1 MTQQEPAIVIGGG
14 LGGLASAI
22 RLRAMGWPV
31 IVLEAGDQP
40 GGRARVFQQDGFTWD
55 AGPTVVTAPYLLDEL
70 FTLVGRDPRERYQ
83 LLPVDPFYRV
93 DFPDGSSFDYVGDED
108 RILDQIRVLSPQDV
122 DGYRKLA
129 AHAERI
135 FDVGYTGLA
144 DQPFDKLSEMLRV
157 VPDMVK
163 LESYRSVYSLVSK
176 YIKDDR
182 LRQVFTFQPLL
193 VGGNPFDTTSI
204 YMLIHWLERKWG
216 VWYAKGGTGALVRAM
231 VDLLEELGAEVRL
244 NSPVTEIE
252 VEGGRAVA
260 VRTEDGQRIPA
271 GIVVSNA
278 DPSTVYSKLVA
289 PQHRRTNTDRSINRK
304 KQSMSLFVAY
314 FGANRTWPELKH
326 HTIVLGNR
334 YEGLLDDIFHK
345 KVLADDFSLY
355 LHAPGRTDSS
365 MAPPGMDS
373 FYVLSPVPN
382 QLSGVDWAEAGPA
395 YLDAVLGHLDDRVLP
410 GLRDSIVTKRTIDP
424 RYFEG
429 ELRSRDGAAFGIEPT
444 LTQSAWF
451 RYHNRSEDVGG
462 LYFVGAS
469 SHPGAGMPGVLCSA
483 KVLERQVERPA
494 HPVPLPLAA
503 VRAAS

>member
-1 MTQQEPAIVIGGG
+1 MTHQAPAIVIGSG

-70 FTLVGRDPRERYQ
+70 FTLVGCDPRERYE

-93 DFPDGSSFDYVGDED
+93 DFPDGSSFDYVGEED
-108 RILDQIRVLSPQDV
+108 RIVDQIRAMSPADV

-144 DQPFDKLSEMLRV
+144 DQPFDTLSEMLRV

-176 YIKDDR
+176 YIRDER

-204 YMLIHWLERKWG
+204 YLLIHWLERKWG

-231 VDLLEELGAEVRL
+231 VDLLAELGVEVRL
-244 NSPVTEIE
+244 NSPVAEIE

-260 VRTEDGQRIPA
+260 VRTEGGERIQA

-382 QLSGVDWAEAGPA
+382 QLSGLDWAETGPA
-395 YLDAVLGHLDDRVLP
+395 YLDAVLAHLDARVLP
-410 GLRDSIVTKRTIDP
+410 GLRDSLVTQRVIDP
-424 RYFEG
+424 RYFAG

-494 HPVPLPLAA
+494 HPLPLPVADLR
-503 VRAAS
+503 VAS